1 MPLESSV
8 AAGVCGTRG
17 PSLPIRSTKHS
28 QQFTVT
34 CEDIY
39 AGLFHTPNYPDSYHS
54 TDHL

>member
-1 MPLESSV
+1 MPLENSV